1 MTEVELLNGC
11 MNGEAHCQQELVVR
25 FSPMLF
31 TVARRYAGN
40 DNDANDILQDA
51 LVKILKA
58 LQKNYEHRNKL
69 EPWMR
74 SVVITTALNALDRSW
89 VRREMQSDIL
99 PELAHVEPSAYTHL
113 GAEELLKLIASLPN
127 GYRQIFN
134 LSVIEGYSHTEI
146 ADMLNITESTS
157 RTQLLRA
164 RRMLQDKIT
173 ELETIRL

>member
-11 MNGEAHCQQELVVR
+11 MNGEAHCQQALVVR

-31 TVARRYAGN
+31 TVAKRYTGN
-40 DNDANDILQDA
+40 DNDAHDVLQDA
-51 LVKILKA
+51 LVKILTA

-89 VRREMQSDIL
+89 VRREKQSEVLND
-99 PELAHVEPSAYTHL
+99 LAQVEPTTYAKL
-113 GAEELLKLIASLPN
+113 GAEELLKLIAALPD

-134 LSVIEGYSHTEI
+134 LSVMEGYSHAEI
-146 ADMLNITESTS
+146 ADMLHITESTS
-157 RTQLLRA
+157 RSQLLRA
-164 RRMLQDKIT
+164 RRMLQEKIT
-173 ELETIRL
+173 ELETVRL